1 MCSFWSLP
9 GLNGVLLSQIALV
22 EIMMTPRNIKQ
33 SQQCLQHALDR
44 FSAACHQ
51 AKIKISTERPSY

>member
-1 MCSFWSLP
+1 MCSFGSLP

-33 SQQCLQHALDR
+33 SQQCSIGFLLHATKPKSKSALKDR
-44 FSAACHQ
+44 V
-51 AKIKISTERPSY
+51 IKSL